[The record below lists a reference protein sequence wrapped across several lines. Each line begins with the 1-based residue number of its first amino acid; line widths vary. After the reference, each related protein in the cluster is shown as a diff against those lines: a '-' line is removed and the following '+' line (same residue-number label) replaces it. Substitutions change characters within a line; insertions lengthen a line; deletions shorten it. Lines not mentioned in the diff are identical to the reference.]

1 MTLPY
6 LFIALFCIFSYPPL
20 ILTLL
25 KGQRRRGKEMN
36 VCYFS
41 DVYISEYFFF
51 FFFPCSFPNAKQ
63 TAPKTSYF
71 QNKTHTV
78 FSIMSPGLLKRCW
91 ALTAPMLP
99 SEVGILANAPC
110 LQNQEKQEIGQ
121 NKTEGNSG
129 ELGCVYSQR
138 LSEVSIFYVH
148 VAHGVPPLFV
158 SVRKEGM
165 VFIW

>member
-1 MTLPY
+1 MRAISLM
-6 LFIALFCIFSYPPL
+6 FISV
-20 ILTLL
+20 
-25 KGQRRRGKEMN
+25 N
-36 VCYFS
+36 
-41 DVYISEYFFF
+41 ISF

-91 ALTAPMLP
+91 ALTALMLP

-165 VFIW
+165 VFIWWRWSKSIPGLWEVFPHRTSN

>member
-1 MTLPY
+1 
-6 LFIALFCIFSYPPL
+6 
-20 ILTLL
+20 
-25 KGQRRRGKEMN
+25 MN
-36 VCYFS
+36 ACYFS
-41 DVYISEYFFF
+41 DVYISEYFF

-91 ALTAPMLP
+91 AVTAPMLP

-121 NKTEGNSG
+121 NKTEGISG

-138 LSEVSIFYVH
+138 F
-148 VAHGVPPLFV
+148 
-158 SVRKEGM
+158 K
-165 VFIW
+165 